1 MRALFLSVLA
11 VAGVAAAQQPDFKS
25 RTDLVRVDALVERDG
40 RPVSG
45 LTAAD
50 FVVEDAGV
58 PQRVQ
63 LLPVSEA
70 VSVSTILD
78 VSGSMSAQQ
87 LRKAAAAVDAIAS
100 SLRAGDRQTI
110 YAVAG
115 GVREVT
121 GNGGGSQGRKVNV
134 NEMAF
139 LLRAGSGSSTS
150 LFDAL
155 HLATV
160 QGLRTEAPDLVLAL
174 TDGHDNTSWLN
185 AASAIDTANRLET
198 VVCVVTI
205 RQPPAWATDAPVA
218 ADAGLRL
225 AQILAD
231 RTGGRVV
238 HADWS
243 NDLGPAFVSL
253 LDAYRQRY
261 ILSFTPEGVPRDGK
275 WHPISVRL
283 RQRAGRVHARDGY
296 WSP

>member
-1 MRALFLSVLA
+1 MRTIVLFVL
-11 VAGVAAAQQPDFKS
+11 VAGGVAAAQQPDFRS

-45 LTAAD
+45 LSAAD
-50 FVVEDAGV
+50 FVVEDGGV

-78 VSGSMSAQQ
+78 VSGSMSNEQ
-87 LRKAAAAVDAIAS
+87 LDKATAAADAIAR
-100 SLRAGDRQTI
+100 SLRLGDQQVI

-115 GVREVT
+115 GVREV
-121 GNGGGSQGRKVNV
+121 GGVAYGGKLFVNSL
-134 NEMAF
+134 ARA
-139 LLRAGSGSSTS
+139 LRAGSGSSTS

-155 HLATV
+155 HLATA

-174 TDGHDNTSWLN
+174 TDGHDNTSWLS
-185 AASAIDTANRLET
+185 AASTIDTANRLET
-198 VVCVVTI
+198 VICVVTI

-243 NDLGPAFVSL
+243 KDLGAVFVSL

-275 WHPISVRL
+275 WHPISVKL
-283 RQRAGRVHARDGY
+283 RRRAGRVHARDGY